1 MRWSFKSP
9 SVAAG
14 VPQPCGFDPLNFRHP
29 EYGKSIGWETS
40 IGEVFGTLGCS
51 PQMTVTPTNPV
62 NECYGDFTLVI
73 AILRLGSAE
82 A

>member
-40 IGEVFGTLGCS
+40 IGEVFGTLGC
-51 PQMTVTPTNPV
+51 T
-62 NECYGDFTLVI
+62 
-73 AILRLGSAE
+73 
-82 A
+82 